1 MPYKVQIFSEY
12 DEDIPTDTWLSLAYF
27 TQGNSD
33 VFTTILVHETH
44 AYLIWLVKKTED
56 SNTEDREPGT
66 PQEAA
71 LYPTK
76 YTVRSAASVVD
87 FSIGVKTK
95 FICVSLK

>member
-1 MPYKVQIFSEY
+1 M
-12 DEDIPTDTWLSLAYF
+12 
-27 TQGNSD
+27 
-33 VFTTILVHETH
+33 
-44 AYLIWLVKKTED
+44 WLVNKTED
-56 SNTEDREPGT
+56 SNTEDREPST

-87 FSIGVKTK
+87 FSIGVNIK